1 MLEYETDWKE
11 VMKIILECFET
22 FPTDKE
28 AVEKMGQDKLEEW
41 TLTQEGG
48 DELELKVKIII
59 SEMRYYQENRKKS
72 LRLVFNDMYETVVRF
87 HVTKKRLMRPL
98 KSISAEALSSKLTH
112 SDDIYELEVPKELFD
127 DIETVY
133 NDIWR
138 DKHITHMAMSQFLQM
153 PMDIQE

>member
-1 MLEYETDWKE
+1 M
-11 VMKIILECFET
+11 
-22 FPTDKE
+22 
-28 AVEKMGQDKLEEW
+28 
-41 TLTQEGG
+41 
-48 DELELKVKIII
+48 KVKIII